1 MTAPRVL
8 FLIDEVEGLAAGG
21 TERQLFQII
30 QALIGSEFQVELAV
44 LRGSF
49 SSESAGCPVHNLNFP
64 RELGSLN
71 GIRSLLR
78 LRSWIHS
85 RHFDIVHTFFTDANL
100 IGPIA
105 ARLADVSAVIG
116 GRRNL
121 NHWMSPAFSRFQRI
135 SNMFVDVLLANSEMV
150 KQAVCRTECV
160 RPSKIEV
167 IYNAIDIDRFQ
178 KNLQVRAKFRKEFG
192 FADNHV
198 VIGNVANLRSI
209 KGVPDFLEAA
219 AIVMRTNPNCRFIQV
234 GEGELRSS
242 IEARIDELGLGS
254 AFLLLGR
261 RNDVPDL
268 LSVFDVGVL
277 TSHAEG
283 FSNSILEYMAA
294 ELPVVVTDVGGNR
307 EALGETGIIV
317 APGDT
322 SAIASALQRLASDAG
337 LRGTMGTSAAQRV
350 QELFA
355 SDSIRELWLDF
366 YRTLLR
372 SKSKSLQAVS

>member
-21 TERQLFQII
+21 TERQLFQTI
-30 QALIGSEFQVELAV
+30 QALSGSEFQVELAV

-64 RELGSLN
+64 RTLGSLS

-78 LRSWIHS
+78 LRSWIHL
-85 RHFDIVHTFFTDANL
+85 RRFDIVHTFFTDANL

-105 ARLADVSAVIG
+105 ARLAGVSVTIG
-116 GRRNL
+116 SRRNL
-121 NHWMSPAFSRFQRI
+121 NHWMSPAFARFQRI

-150 KQAVCRTECV
+150 KEAVCRTEGV
-160 RPSKIEV
+160 RAPKIEV
-167 IYNAIDIDRFQ
+167 IYNAIDTDRFQ
-178 KNLQVRAKFRKEFG
+178 KNLQARAKFRKEFG

-219 AIVMRTNPNCRFIQV
+219 AIVMRTNPNCRYIQV
-234 GEGELRSS
+234 GEGELRQS
-242 IEARIDELGLGS
+242 IEARIDELGLQNT
-254 AFLLLGR
+254 FHLLGR
-261 RNDVPDL
+261 RDDVPDL
-268 LSVFDVGVL
+268 LSAFDIGVL

-317 APGDT
+317 ASRDVG
-322 SAIASALQRLASDAG
+322 AIASALQRLASDAE
-337 LRGTMGTSAAQRV
+337 LRQTMGTFVSQRV
-350 QELFA
+350 RELFA
-355 SDSIRELWLDF
+355 SDTIRELWLCF
-366 YRTLLR
+366 YRSLLQ
-372 SKSKSLQAVS
+372 SKFNWRQ